1 MGAVRNINIVTE
13 GGYSNLK
20 LKAKIFAI
28 VIIFLLAGCAY
39 SENLVDSNLL
49 KMRKVDEM
57 DMSGIML
64 NYAGDGSFVESDTP
78 DFNLPRMKRMNPN
91 FTDKPEALGII
102 WLKHVA
108 ISRAPDGG
116 IEVTRLYVILGRQ
129 GLSRMWLTWNIPVP
143 ARGSVDILE
152 SDVYDFDSLARITT
166 VDPDDQANSGVRT
179 LNFVG
184 LPNNFILVVSWREN
198 LPEQLLLS
206 GLCWFQEDL
215 PVWESVVEV
224 NTPQEIDY
232 KTFPAVYVPEIT
244 KLKDE
249 TEYIWRRVNVAPYIS
264 EGELARFQRQ
274 GVVFSPKE
282 RESGFAAV
290 LKDIEN
296 IGVLASPAEV
306 RSSPTRVIEWL
317 KRCPEIELAEG
328 APRKIPP
335 NLHSQKVA
343 LTKREKLL
351 LAKSWLNA
359 QKVDAGL
366 VWQLPF
372 EPDSKSPLCPEM
384 FYSPVLEVRGV
395 SGISFEDMRSLAL
408 LAGSKIYY
416 INPDTERIG
425 SRRIPS
431 SKAADNTLNAKMN
444 LKLDTNGILNGN
456 VKISLGGAWQE
467 FLLKGKTDAGTLRG
481 AILTLF
487 PGLKDFMDI
496 KYSVKKDVPE
506 ISFNVVNQAGV
517 AGTGKGILAVIPFFE
532 PVAMRKLGTYE
543 SPIEIVFPFVVEQ
556 ELTIAFPKNVKES
569 LLSTKVNKSSEK
581 INYSHNYM
589 NRRHRLEAKAAIEVG
604 VQTVRTGD
612 VPTLLNCLESWR
624 AFSARNIPVR

>member
-1 MGAVRNINIVTE
+1 MGAVKSTNIVTE
-13 GGYSNLK
+13 GDYSLK
-20 LKAKIFAI
+20 LKVKIFAAI
-28 VIIFLLAGCAY
+28 IIFVLANSAY
-39 SENLVDSNLL
+39 SEDLIDENLL
-49 KMRKVDEM
+49 NMRKVDEM

-64 NYAGDGSFVESDTP
+64 NYSGNGYFVESDTP
-78 DFNLPRMKRMNPN
+78 DFNLSRMKSMNPN
-91 FTDKPEALGII
+91 FTERPEALGII

-108 ISRAPDGG
+108 ISRAPNGG

-129 GLSRMWLTWNIPVP
+129 GLSRKWLTWNIPIP
-143 ARGSVDILE
+143 LRGSVDILE

-179 LNFVG
+179 LKFVG
-184 LPNNFILVVSWREN
+184 LPDNFILVVSWREN
-198 LPEQLLLS
+198 LPEQLAIS

-215 PVWESVVEV
+215 PVWEAIVEV

-232 KTFPAVYVPEIT
+232 KTFPALYVPEIA

-249 TEYIWRRVNVAPYIS
+249 TEYIWRRINIEPYTPES
-264 EGELARFQRQ
+264 ELARSQRQ
-274 GVVFSPKE
+274 GVTFSPKT
-282 RESGFAAV
+282 REAGFAAV

-296 IGVLASPAEV
+296 TGGLVSPAEL
-306 RSSPTRVIEWL
+306 RNSPMKVVEWL
-317 KRCPEIELAEG
+317 KKCPEIELTEG
-328 APRKIPP
+328 APRKIPS
-335 NLHSQKVA
+335 NIQNAA

-359 QKVDAGL
+359 QKVEANL

-372 EPDSKSPLCPEM
+372 DPDSKTPLCPEM
-384 FYSPVLEVRGV
+384 FYSPVLEVVGV
-395 SGISFEDMRSLAL
+395 SGMSFEDMKSSAL

-416 INPDTERIG
+416 INTETERIG

-431 SKAADNTLNAKMN
+431 NKATDNTLNAKMN
-444 LKLDTNGILNGN
+444 LTLDNNGMLNGN
-456 VKISLGGAWQE
+456 VKITLGGAWQE
-467 FLLKGKTDAGTLRG
+467 FLLRGKTDSGTLRG

-487 PGLKDFMDI
+487 PVLKNFDEV
-496 KYSVKKDVPE
+496 KYSVKKDIPE
-506 ISFNVVNQAGV
+506 ISFKVMNQAGI

-569 LLSTKVNKSSEK
+569 LLSNKIAKGPDK
-581 INYSHNYM
+581 INYSHSYT

-604 VQTVRTGD
+604 LQTVRTGD
-612 VPTLLNCLESWR
+612 VSTLINCLENWR

>member
-1 MGAVRNINIVTE
+1 MEER
-13 GGYSNLK
+13 GYSLR
-20 LKAKIFAI
+20 LKAKFFAAI
-28 VIIFLLAGCAY
+28 LVFVLAGCAN
-39 SENLVDSNLL
+39 SEDLVDSSLL

-64 NYAGDGSFVESDTP
+64 NYAGNGSFVESDTP
-78 DFNLPRMKRMNPN
+78 DFNLPRMKSMNPN
-91 FTDKPEALGII
+91 FTEHPEALGII

-108 ISRAPDGG
+108 ISRAPNGG

-129 GLSRMWLTWNIPVP
+129 GLSRKWLTWNIPVP

-152 SDVYDFDSLARITT
+152 SDVYDFDTLARITT
-166 VDPDDQANSGVRT
+166 VDPDDQINSGVRT

-184 LPNNFILVVSWREN
+184 LPDNFILVVSWREN

-215 PVWESVVEV
+215 PVWEAIVEV

-249 TEYIWRRVNVAPYIS
+249 TEYIWRRVNVDAYLPES
-264 EGELARFQRQ
+264 ELARSQRQ
-274 GVVFSPKE
+274 GVTFSPKE

-296 IGVLASPAEV
+296 TGGLASPAEV
-306 RSSPTRVIEWL
+306 RTSPTRVIEWL
-317 KRCPEIELAEG
+317 KKCPEIELAEG

-359 QKVDAGL
+359 QKVDANL

-372 EPDSKSPLCPEM
+372 EPDSKTPLCPEM
-384 FYSPVLEVRGV
+384 FYSPVLEIIGV
-395 SGISFEDMRSLAL
+395 SGMSFEDMKSSAL
-408 LAGSKIYY
+408 LAGSKIYQ
-416 INPDTERIG
+416 ITPDTERIG

-431 SKAADNTLNAKMN
+431 SNAADNTLSVKMN
-444 LKLDTNGILNGN
+444 LTLDSNGILNGN
-456 VKISLGGAWQE
+456 VKVTPGGAWHE
-467 FLLKGKTDAGTLRG
+467 FLLRGKTDTGTLRG
-481 AILTLF
+481 AILNLF
-487 PGLKDFMDI
+487 PVLKDFTDV

-506 ISFNVVNQAGV
+506 ISFRVINQAGV

-569 LLSTKVNKSSEK
+569 LLSSKVAKDPDK
-581 INYSHNYM
+581 INYSHSYT
-589 NRRHRLEAKAAIEVG
+589 NRRHRLEAKASIEVG

-612 VPTLLNCLESWR
+612 VSTLLNCLERWR